1 MVALPYGKGRCA
13 MSLPQHS
20 GTNSASIASG
30 SSFYAAMRILPPAQ
44 RQAMFAVYA
53 FCRAVDDIADDD
65 GPAEK
70 RLARLERWRE
80 DIERVYA
87 GAGETELTEG
97 LEPLIAAF
105 GFAKADFLAVI
116 DGMEMDVTGVTRAP
130 DWAMLDLYCD
140 RVASA
145 VGRLCVRIFG
155 LADEDGLPLSHH
167 LGRALQMTN
176 ILRDLDEDAAMGRL
190 YLPREALAA
199 AGIASQEPFEVL
211 SHPAL
216 NDACR
221 VLAAR
226 ARSHFDAAE
235 AVMARCER
243 GSVRSP
249 RLMAA
254 VYRAMLDRL
263 VSRGWSPPRHKLRHS
278 VPMVI
283 WAVFRHGLL

>member
-1 MVALPYGKGRCA
+1 

-20 GTNSASIASG
+20 GNTSATVASG

-44 RQAMFAVYA
+44 RQAMYVIYA
-53 FCRAVDDIADDD
+53 FCRAVDDVADDD
-65 GPAEK
+65 GPTEE
-70 RLARLERWRE
+70 RLARLDHWRGE
-80 DIERVYA
+80 IERLYA
-87 GAGETELTEG
+87 GGGETELTDG
-97 LEPLIAAF
+97 LQPLIAAF

-116 DGMEMDVTGVTRAP
+116 DGMEMDVRREMRAP
-130 DWAMLDLYCD
+130 DWQTLDLYCD

-155 LADEDGLPLSHH
+155 LGDKDGLPLSHH

-176 ILRDLDEDAAMGRL
+176 ILRDLDEDTGLGRL
-190 YLPREALAA
+190 YLPSEALAE
-199 AGIASQEPFEVL
+199 AGIASQDPFEVL
-211 SHPAL
+211 SDPAL
-216 NDACR
+216 NSACR
-221 VLAAR
+221 ILADR

-235 AVMARCER
+235 AVMACCKRD
-243 GSVRSP
+243 SVRSP

-263 VSRGWSPPRHKLRHS
+263 VSRGWRPPRHKLRHS
-278 VPMVI
+278 MPMVI